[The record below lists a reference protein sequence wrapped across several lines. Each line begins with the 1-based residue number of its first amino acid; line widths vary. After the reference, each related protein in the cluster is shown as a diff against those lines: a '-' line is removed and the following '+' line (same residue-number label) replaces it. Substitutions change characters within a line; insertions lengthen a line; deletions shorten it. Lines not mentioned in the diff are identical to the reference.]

1 MAYPP
6 APQYPQSPPPGPKTR
21 PGSVTAVV
29 WTQILTAVMLVASGI
44 AMFSVMSSVEDTVT
58 EQLLNDP
65 ELADSGLTADN
76 VSQLMTVTFALIAGV
91 YVVMAIFYV
100 ILALLVN
107 KGKRPARILSWILSG
122 ISLLCCGIGGLVGQL
137 GSMTTSVNGQEY
149 QDEATQAVEEATPG
163 WVTAIDWITLI
174 LLIVGS
180 LVIIIMLAVPASN
193 EFFRK
198 EEAPMGPY
206 MGQPPYGQQ
215 PPGPGQPPYGQQPP
229 GPGQPPYGQ
238 QPPQPGP
245 GQPPGPPQQ

>member
-21 PGSVTAVV
+21 PGSVTVVV

-44 AMFSVMSSVEDTVT
+44 AMFSVMSAVEDTVT
-58 EQLLNDP
+58 EQLLSDP

-76 VSQLMTVTFALIAGV
+76 VSSLMTFTFALIAGV
-91 YVVMAIFYV
+91 YVVMAVFYLV
-100 ILALLVN
+100 LALLVN

-122 ISLLCCGIGGLVGQL
+122 IGLLCCGIGGLVGQL
-137 GSMTTSVNGQEY
+137 GSMTANVNGQEY
-149 QDEATQAVEEATPG
+149 QDEATQAIEDATPA

-180 LVIIIMLAVPASN
+180 LVIIILLAVPASN

-198 EEAPMGPY
+198 DEPPMGPY

-215 PPGPGQPPYGQQPP
+215 PPPGPQQP

-238 QPPQPGP
+238 QPPPGP
-245 GQPPGPPQQ
+245 QQPPGPPQQ

>member
-1 MAYPP
+1 
-6 APQYPQSPPPGPKTR
+6 
-21 PGSVTAVV
+21 V

-44 AMFSVMSSVEDTVT
+44 AMFSVMSAVEDTVT
-58 EQLLNDP
+58 EQLLSDP

-76 VSQLMTVTFALIAGV
+76 LSSLMTLTFTLIAGV
-91 YVVMAIFYV
+91 YVVMAVFYL

-122 ISLLCCGIGGLVGQL
+122 IGLLCCGIGGLIGQV
-137 GSMTTSVNGQEY
+137 GSMTANVNGQEY
-149 QDEATQAVEEATPG
+149 QDEATQAIEDATPA

-180 LVIIIMLAVPASN
+180 LVIIILLAVPASN

-198 EEAPMGPY
+198 DEPPMGPY

-215 PPGPGQPPYGQQPP
+215 PPPGPQQP

-238 QPPQPGP
+238 QPPPGP
-245 GQPPGPPQQ
+245 QQPPGPPQQ